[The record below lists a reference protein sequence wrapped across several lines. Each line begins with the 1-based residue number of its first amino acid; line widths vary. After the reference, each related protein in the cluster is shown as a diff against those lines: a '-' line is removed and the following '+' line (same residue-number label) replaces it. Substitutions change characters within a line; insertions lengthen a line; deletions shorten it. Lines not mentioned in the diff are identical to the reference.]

1 MKTEDSYEHTAK
13 DVVKCLTVLIM
24 NSKNSSNRSKN
35 ENITRTMK
43 GGLGG
48 IIMRK
53 FVDLSPK
60 MDSYLKDDEN
70 EEKN

>member
-1 MKTEDSYEHTAK
+1 
-13 DVVKCLTVLIM
+13 
-24 NSKNSSNRSKN
+24 
-35 ENITRTMK
+35 MK

>member
-1 MKTEDSYEHTAK
+1 
-13 DVVKCLTVLIM
+13 
-24 NSKNSSNRSKN
+24 
-35 ENITRTMK
+35 MK
-43 GGLGG
+43 GELGG

-60 MDSYLKDDEN
+60 TDPYSKDDES

>member
-24 NSKNSSNRSKN
+24 NSKNSSNRWKWKYYSYN
-35 ENITRTMK
+35 ERC
-43 GGLGG
+43 LGG

-53 FVDLSPK
+53 FADSSPK
-60 MDSYLKDDEN
+60 MDSFLKDDEN